1 MKKKII
7 IDAEYYPI
15 REGQSEE
22 EIKSRRRKQ
31 FWTATGKF
39 LALESFLIAAAVIVG
54 ARLW

>member
-1 MKKKII
+1 MKEKVI
-7 IDAEYYPI
+7 IDAEFYPI
-15 REGQSEE
+15 REGRSAA

-54 ARLW
+54 ALLW